1 MRSKKGKSFLDEK
14 ASLIEKCH
22 RFALARDLSC
32 GHNIYI
38 YIYQIFFNFKNEEN
52 DDKQF
57 RQDIKKR

>member
-22 RFALARDLSC
+22 CFALARDLSF

-38 YIYQIFFNFKNEEN
+38 SNFFNFKNEEN

-57 RQDIKKR
+57 RQDIRKR